1 MKRISIVTVACGL
14 LLLGS
19 CGEPAEEH
27 AAVIGVSVMTFDNP
41 FFKDLGGAIEKEA
54 AEHNY
59 KVIMC
64 DGAGDPVKQSG
75 QVDDFITK
83 QVDAIILCPCDC
95 KAVGATIAK
104 ANKAGIPVF
113 TADLTSASAQGEVV
127 SHVATDNFDGGRK
140 AAEAMIELLGDTGKV
155 AVLDFKRAES
165 CELRM
170 DGFNQVISEF
180 NEKAPKEKGI
190 EVLKPLPGGGD
201 RKISADAAAT
211 ILEAHRDL
219 DAFFC
224 VNDPSAMGAVNAIEG
239 AKKEGKIQV
248 IGFDAQ
254 SFAREAVHDG
264 RLYATI
270 VQYPKE
276 IGRLSADAV
285 HRHLIGEKVEP
296 EILIPVKT
304 YSKATADAIDA
315 ELEGQE

>member
-1 MKRISIVTVACGL
+1 MKLISIVTVACGL
-14 LLLGS
+14 LLPGG

-41 FFKDLGGAIEKEA
+41 FFKDLSGAIEKEA
-54 AEHNY
+54 AKHNY
-59 KVIMC
+59 KVIVV
-64 DGAGDPVKQSG
+64 DGAGDPVTQSR

-104 ANKAGIPVF
+104 ANNAGIPVF
-113 TADLTSASAQGEVV
+113 TADLTSASDQGKVV
-127 SHVATDNFDGGRK
+127 SHVATDNLDGGRK
-140 AAEAMIELLGDTGKV
+140 AAEAVIELLGGSGKV

-170 DGFNQVISEF
+170 DGFNEVIS
-180 NEKAPKEKGI
+180 KETGI
-190 EVLKPLPGGGD
+190 EVLKPLPGGGNE
-201 RKISADAAAT
+201 KISADAAAT

-248 IGFDAQ
+248 VGFDAQ
-254 SFAREAVHDG
+254 SFARDAVRNG

-285 HRHLIGEKVEP
+285 HRHLIGEEVEP

-315 ELEGQE
+315 ELKGQE

>member
-1 MKRISIVTVACGL
+1 MKRISTVIVACGL
-14 LLLGS
+14 LLSTG
-19 CGEPAEEH
+19 CGEEYD
-27 AAVIGVSVMTFDNP
+27 AVIGVSVMTFDNP
-41 FFKDLGGAIEKEA
+41 FFKDLGGAIEREA
-54 AEHNY
+54 AKHNY

-113 TADLTSASAQGEVV
+113 TADLTSLSDQGEVTC
-127 SHVATDNFDGGRK
+127 HVATDNLDGGRK
-140 AAEAMIELLGDTGKV
+140 AAEAMIELLGGSGKV

-170 DGFNQVISEF
+170 DGFNEVIS
-180 NEKAPKEKGI
+180 KATGI

-201 RKISADAAAT
+201 RKKSADAAAT
-211 ILEAHRDL
+211 ILETHRDL

-224 VNDPSAMGAVNAIEG
+224 VNDPSAMGAVNAIER
-239 AKKEGKIQV
+239 AKKEDQV
-248 IGFDAQ
+248 RVVGFDAQ
-254 SFAREAVHDG
+254 AFAREAVREG

-285 HRHLIGEKVEP
+285 HRHLIGEEVEP

-315 ELEGQE
+315 ELKGQE